1 MFVVAH
7 ASDQST
13 WQVTNVTRVELSS
26 KSDLS
31 VINAQGALLAKTKVN
46 EVQMMDLG

>member
-1 MFVVAH
+1 MFEVAH

-13 WQVTNVTRVELSS
+13 WQVTDD
-26 KSDLS
+26 KSGLDLQVSDES
-31 VINAQGALLAKTKVN
+31 VFNGGALLAKTKVN